1 MRRVAVIGGGL
12 AGLTVAF
19 RRQALGDEVALFEAA
34 PRLGGQLHSER
45 SAGFV
50 VEHGAEGFT
59 ARSQAL
65 PQLASDLGIA
75 DALVEQTTTR
85 SYGFDGSG
93 LRLLAPGEAARFL
106 GFQVARDDFGRGIRA
121 FATGMEAIVEA
132 LTLALDARVEVRTN
146 TGVAKLEA
154 AGTSWRVHPRA
165 SAARDFDAVVLA
177 TSAAAAAALLQD
189 SFGASAR
196 ALAAASTLSSLTV
209 SLAYTGDQVQHPLD
223 ASGFVVASDQQQ
235 HGFRACTFSSSKF
248 AGRAPDSQL
257 LLRAFFRPHPGEL
270 TALTDATWVQRAHTA
285 LDRALSVRGQP
296 LHAWVSRWQDALPL
310 FDASH
315 LERVRT
321 LEAELLG
328 SGITLA
334 GSAFHG
340 SGIDAAVR
348 SAEAAASS
356 AAISD
361 SDG

>member
-19 RRQALGDEVALFEAA
+19 RRQAVGDQVVLFEAA
-34 PRLGGQLHSER
+34 PRLGGQLHSQR

-65 PQLASDLGIA
+65 PQLAFDLGIG
-75 DALVEQTTTR
+75 DALIEQATTR

-93 LRLLAPGEAARFL
+93 LRLLGPGEAAQFL

-121 FATGMEAIVEA
+121 FTTGMEAIVEA
-132 LTLALDARVEVRTN
+132 LTLALEPRVEVHTSSAV
-146 TGVAKLEA
+146 GGLEA
-154 AGTSWRVHPRA
+154 AGTRWRVQPRA
-165 SAARDFDAVVLA
+165 SAAREFEAVVLA
-177 TSAAAAAALLQD
+177 TSSAAAAALLRD
-189 SFGASAR
+189 TFGATAR
-196 ALAAASTLSSLTV
+196 ELGAASTLSSLTV
-209 SLAYTGDQVQHPLD
+209 SLAYGRDQVQHPLD
-223 ASGFVVASDQQQ
+223 ATGFVVAVDQQQ

-248 AGRAPDSQL
+248 AGRAPDSQV
-257 LLRAFFRPHPGEL
+257 LLRAFFRPQPGEL
-270 TALTDATWVQRAHTA
+270 TTLSDATWVQRAHTA
-285 LDRALSVRGQP
+285 LDSALSVRGQP

-310 FDASH
+310 FDAPH
-315 LERVRT
+315 LERIRT
-321 LEAELLG
+321 LEAQLLG
-328 SGITLA
+328 TGLSLA

-356 AAISD
+356 TAAF
-361 SDG
+361 G